1 MGSQTQLP
9 TGVDAQHVSE
19 GGSGIREGQYDYAT
33 RLEDFQPIA
42 EAVRGFD
49 LDPCASDTS
58 TLAETNIRNEGG
70 LLHDWG
76 QYGTVWLNHPF
87 ADPEPWLK
95 KAVESDADLVVALS
109 KADPSTDWFH
119 EYVLEAGLICFPEE
133 RFKFAGFEKGA
144 DFPIVLTAFGEFPAA
159 LREHFE
165 SLGWVAV
172 DGDGFNEIRP
182 TSNPVLPDI
191 SRADRIRVRFP
202 DPVEVGDKHRQ
213 TVTLVP
219 LVRRERDSGVFELTA
234 VFQHDD
240 GTETWF
246 SLSQSGD
253 GSEVICRKHDREHGF
268 EHVFVD
274 QIVVPTNQRGTHP
287 PSSAMHVR

>member
-1 MGSQTQLP
+1 MSQTQLP
-9 TGVDAQHVSE
+9 TDVDADEISRRR
-19 GGSGIREGQYDYAT
+19 GLREGNSAYAT
-33 RLEDFQPIA
+33 RLEDFEPIA
-42 EAVRGFD
+42 EAVGGFD
-49 LDPCASDTS
+49 LDPCASDS
-58 TLAETNIRNEGG
+58 SMLAESNIRNEGG

-87 ADPEPWLK
+87 ADPGPWLEN
-95 KAVESDADLVVALS
+95 AVECDADLVVALS
-109 KADPSTDWFH
+109 KADPSTNWFQD
-119 EYVLEAGLICFPEE
+119 YVLKADLICFPDE
-133 RFKFAGFEKGA
+133 RFSFVGFEEDA
-144 DFPIVLTAFGEFPAA
+144 DFPVVLTAFGDFPAA

-172 DGDGFNEIRP
+172 DGNGFNEVRP
-182 TSNPVLPDI
+182 SLNPVLPDI

-202 DPVEVGDKHRQ
+202 DPVKVGDKHRQ

-219 LVRRERDSGVFELTA
+219 LVRRVRDAGVFELTA

-246 SLSQSGD
+246 TLSQSGD
-253 GSEVICRKHDREHGF
+253 RGEVICRKHDREHGF

-274 QIVVPTNQRGTHP
+274 QIAVPTNQRGTHP
-287 PSSAMHVR
+287 PSSAMGVW